1 MELRRYGCWAGMPRG
16 VAEDITRCIEEVT
29 PAGRSIIQS
38 QCGRKRGHGKD
49 GLYCKQHA
57 RMQERK
63 LTKHAQDVVESTASV
78 SISPASEVSASEADS
93 TPATTQV
100 M

>member
-16 VAEDITRCIEEVT
+16 VAEDVTRCIEEVT

-63 LTKHAQDVVESTASV
+63 LTQRAPDSLKSGENSQPEIVVVENALPAV
-78 SISPASEVSASEADS
+78 SG
-93 TPATTQV
+93 
-100 M
+100 

>member
-1 MELRRYGCWAGMPRG
+1 MLRRYGQWAGRPNG
-16 VAEDITRCIEEVT
+16 SPEDVTLCIEEVY
-29 PAGRSIIQS
+29 PAGRSIIPA
-38 QCGRKRGHGKD
+38 QCRRKRGHGKD

-63 LTKHAQDVVESTASV
+63 LTKHAPDVGDSAAS
-78 SISPASEVSASEADS
+78 SGIFLSSEVSALQGES
-93 TPATTQV
+93 TPAPTQV

>member
-1 MELRRYGCWAGMPRG
+1 MLRRYGQWAGSPNG
-16 VAEDITRCIEEVT
+16 SPEDVTLCIEEVY
-29 PAGRSIIQS
+29 PAGRSIIPA
-38 QCGRKRGHGKD
+38 QCRRKRGHGKD

-63 LTKHAQDVVESTASV
+63 LTKHAPDVVESATSV
-78 SISPASEVSASEADS
+78 SIFPTSEVSASEAES
-93 TPATTQV
+93 KPATTQV